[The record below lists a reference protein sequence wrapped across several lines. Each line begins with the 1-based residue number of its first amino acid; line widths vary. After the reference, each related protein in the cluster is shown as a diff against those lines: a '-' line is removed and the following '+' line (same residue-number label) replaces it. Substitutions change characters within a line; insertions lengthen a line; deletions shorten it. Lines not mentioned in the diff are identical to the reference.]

1 MSMLRKI
8 CRLGFIDQRKEQ
20 EIAQKYRQDIG
31 IKTASL
37 DAPVSSLS
45 GGNQQKVILSKWLAA
60 APELIIL
67 DEPTRGIDV
76 GAKSEIY
83 TLINRMVE
91 SGMAIIMITSEMEE
105 LIGMSDRIIVLSEGI
120 LTADLSKDK
129 FDKET
134 ILFYAS
140 KRGDIV

>member
-1 MSMLRKI
+1 M
-8 CRLGFIDQRKEQ
+8 
-20 EIAQKYRQDIG
+20 
-31 IKTASL
+31 
-37 DAPVSSLS
+37 
-45 GGNQQKVILSKWLAA
+45 AA